1 MRLRLM
7 ILVALSGLMA
17 WGGYQASV
25 LRAGA
30 LPPGDVLASAGGEP
44 GIFTGNENGS
54 SAENY
59 RISTLNVFS
68 NVALHVKDNYVDP
81 ARIDPKE
88 LLVAALYRVEREVA
102 EVLVED
108 LGGGKLRISVP
119 GQQKVVTV
127 NDVQSLWEINLKLR
141 EVFRFFEK
149 YLPPQK
155 DMRAVEYAAVNGAL
169 STLDPHSVLLKPE
182 DFAEMKT
189 STKGEFG
196 GLGIVIAVED
206 GKLTIISPLDGTP
219 ASRASLRAMD

>member
-7 ILVALSGLMA
+7 ILIALSGLMA

-44 GIFTGNENGS
+44 GIFTGNDGGS

-88 LLVAALYRVEREVA
+88 MLIAALYRVEREVA

-108 LGGGKLRISVP
+108 LGGGKLRITFEYYLDSKSGKVQTLECSGTLDEIEKNEVP
-119 GQQKVVTV
+119 RLPPR
-127 NDVQSLWEINLKLR
+127 VQTLANTALKHIR
-141 EVFRFFEK
+141 EVNFK
-149 YLPPQK
+149 
-155 DMRAVEYAAVNGAL
+155 
-169 STLDPHSVLLKPE
+169 
-182 DFAEMKT
+182 
-189 STKGEFG
+189 
-196 GLGIVIAVED
+196 
-206 GKLTIISPLDGTP
+206 
-219 ASRASLRAMD
+219 